1 MITYNMNTNNQK
13 YWKNTKLTT
22 ILILAITI
30 LTLIH
35 TTLVFAD
42 NNIISNTKTVTH
54 PPTEMIITTKKSE
67 TTPMPKNIIYV
78 DDNNTQG
85 PWDGTIEHP
94 YQHIQDGINASTHHD
109 IIYIFRG
116 IYREN
121 IIVNKSITL
130 LGENRNHTIV
140 DGTNKGIVAD
150 ITANHVNIKNLT
162 FRNSGGFAYN
172 AGVIL
177 RKNSCHIDNCTFYR
191 HRTSIYIENN
201 SDNNIDSCIIHT
213 NKKGILIDHSYNTT
227 IQNCLFSHN
236 AIALHLNH
244 TSSIKIK
251 NSYVYENGIGC
262 LLHNTSKTLIHHCA
276 INDNN
281 DNQAGIII
289 KKCIRTKISN
299 SNICHNGV
307 GIKIIESSS
316 INITKSDLKWNTH
329 VAIQIKK
336 SRKNITI
343 SNCEIAENLRFGA
356 HATDS
361 NCKFVKNNFY
371 KNAIYGMFSRSS
383 TCHAKLNWW
392 GSITGPALTGLGPS
406 DRITRI
412 IGRVIYTPWLLRP
425 LKNVGSDWATDD
437 FFSKVNVSIE
447 RKRLVLPGL
456 DSDGDGVPDWWEVK
470 WGYDPLVWDDHVG
483 LDPDGDGLNNVEEC
497 FTDGWGSSP
506 FVRDVF
512 LELDWMVSG
521 CSGASNKPGRWFV
534 DRLVWV
540 FARHNVSLHVDVG
553 VFGGGEEVPLVED
566 MSYDVLCDL
575 YWRFFLHNDPCNPRK
590 GVFHYGLI
598 CDYGPDAG
606 FAFIGWDHLD
616 SFIISA
622 QALKNKFSIYPR
634 SLLIIAGSMHELGHT
649 FGLLA
654 DDFDGIDNKA
664 AVYPFF
670 KDFWLYKNYRSCMNY
685 RYTWSILDYSDGTHG
700 KRDFNDWDNL
710 DFTFFKNTHFEWPKN
725 QT

>member
-35 TTLVFAD
+35 ATLVFAD

-470 WGYDPLVWDDHVG
+470 WGYDPLPKYREPPESPLSRPDLFKSYPYILNAGLRNPVYFHSEGRQLSWLREIRPDPIVEIHPETARKHGIQEGDWVWIESPRGRVKQRAR
-483 LDPDGDGLNNVEEC
+483 LN
-497 FTDGWGSSP
+497 
-506 FVRDVF
+506 
-512 LELDWMVSG
+512 
-521 CSGASNKPGRWFV
+521 
-534 DRLVWV
+534 
-540 FARHNVSLHVDVG
+540 
-553 VFGGGEEVPLVED
+553 
-566 MSYDVLCDL
+566 
-575 YWRFFLHNDPCNPRK
+575 
-590 GVFHYGLI
+590 
-598 CDYGPDAG
+598 
-606 FAFIGWDHLD
+606 
-616 SFIISA
+616 
-622 QALKNKFSIYPR
+622 
-634 SLLIIAGSMHELGHT
+634 
-649 FGLLA
+649 
-654 DDFDGIDNKA
+654 DGIDPRVVVA
-664 AVYPFF
+664 EHGWWYPEIEDPGHGWDISNINILIDNAHETMDPVMGATNLRVGLCNISRC
-670 KDFWLYKNYRSCMNY
+670 KD
-685 RYTWSILDYSDGTHG
+685 
-700 KRDFNDWDNL
+700 
-710 DFTFFKNTHFEWPKN
+710 
-725 QT
+725 